1 MKKKLI
7 SVILASA
14 LTVGLLSACGSNSA
28 KDNDVNSKTDTTE
41 TGSNITKSD
50 TSSAPVSVTLNEVA
64 HSIFYAPMYVA
75 IENGYFEDE
84 GIELTLVTG
93 FGADKTM
100 TAVISGEADIGFM
113 GSEASIY
120 TYNEGAND
128 SVVNFAQ
135 LTQRAGNF
143 LVARE
148 EMKDFKWTDLKGKD
162 VLGGRKGDYDF
173 VHPNDHVNFGQSTSD
188 VIQTAGKIAVVKQLK
203 KLQVELKKLYNSYL
217 DKAEEFK
224 NVIKTGRT
232 HLQEALPITLGQEFY
247 AYASALNRDIKRIDT
262 AIDALLEVNLGGTAI
277 GTGLNAN
284 EKYCKK
290 VILHLS
296 KFSGEDVRI
305 AKNLIDATRN
315 LDAFG
320 YASSMLKLLAIDLSK
335 TASDLRLMASSGP
348 NGFNEIILPN
358 VQPGSSIM
366 PGKFNPVIPEVVNQV
381 CFYVMGLD
389 VTVTKAIE
397 AGQLELNVFE
407 PLILMSLFEEIT
419 TLRRAARTFNNLAI
433 TDLKVNPNLK
443 YHIDN
448 SVFLIT
454 ALTPHIGYD
463 TACSIVNEAMKEN
476 KTIKEIVL
484 EKGLLSNSLID
495 EILNNRDITSS
506 GIAGES
512 ILKGTK

>member
-1 MKKKLI
+1 MRYRIERDSLGERQVPAEAYYGI
-7 SVILASA
+7 
-14 LTVGLLSACGSNSA
+14 
-28 KDNDVNSKTDTTE
+28 E
-41 TGSNITKSD
+41 TLRGKENFEITKRGICRQLIKALAIVKKAAAKANIDAGNISEKVGKAIMLACD
-50 TSSAPVSVTLNEVA
+50 EILNGRLHGQFVTDLIQGGAGTSINMNANEVIA
-64 HSIFYAPMYVA
+64 NRA
-75 IENGYFEDE
+75 N
-84 GIELTLVTG
+84 EL
-93 FGADKTM
+93 
-100 TAVISGEADIGFM
+100 
-113 GSEASIY
+113 
-120 TYNEGAND
+120 
-128 SVVNFAQ
+128 
-135 LTQRAGNF
+135 
-143 LVARE
+143 
-148 EMKDFKWTDLKGKD
+148 
-162 VLGGRKGDYDF
+162 LGGRKGDYDF

-224 NVIKTGRT
+224 DVIKTGRT

-305 AKNLIDATRN
+305 SKNLIDATRN

>member
-1 MKKKLI
+1 MRYRIERDSLGERQVPAEAYYGI
-7 SVILASA
+7 
-14 LTVGLLSACGSNSA
+14 
-28 KDNDVNSKTDTTE
+28 E
-41 TGSNITKSD
+41 TLRGKENFEITKRGICRQLIKALAIVKKAAAKANIDAGNISEKVGKAIMLACD
-50 TSSAPVSVTLNEVA
+50 EILNGRLHGQFVTDLIQGGAGTSINMNANEVIA
-64 HSIFYAPMYVA
+64 NRA
-75 IENGYFEDE
+75 N
-84 GIELTLVTG
+84 EL
-93 FGADKTM
+93 
-100 TAVISGEADIGFM
+100 
-113 GSEASIY
+113 
-120 TYNEGAND
+120 
-128 SVVNFAQ
+128 
-135 LTQRAGNF
+135 
-143 LVARE
+143 
-148 EMKDFKWTDLKGKD
+148 
-162 VLGGRKGDYDF
+162 LGGRKGDYDF

-224 NVIKTGRT
+224 DVIKTGRT

-315 LDAFG
+315 LDALG

>member
-1 MKKKLI
+1 MRYRIERDSLGERQVPAEAYYGI
-7 SVILASA
+7 
-14 LTVGLLSACGSNSA
+14 
-28 KDNDVNSKTDTTE
+28 E
-41 TGSNITKSD
+41 TLRGKENFEITKRGICRQLIKALAIVKKAAAKANIDAGNISEKVGKAIMLACD
-50 TSSAPVSVTLNEVA
+50 EILNGRLHGQFVTDLIQGGAGTSINMNANEVIA
-64 HSIFYAPMYVA
+64 NRA
-75 IENGYFEDE
+75 N
-84 GIELTLVTG
+84 EL
-93 FGADKTM
+93 
-100 TAVISGEADIGFM
+100 
-113 GSEASIY
+113 
-120 TYNEGAND
+120 
-128 SVVNFAQ
+128 
-135 LTQRAGNF
+135 
-143 LVARE
+143 
-148 EMKDFKWTDLKGKD
+148 
-162 VLGGRKGDYDF
+162 LGGRKGDYDF
-173 VHPNDHVNFGQSTSD
+173 VHPNNHVNFGQSTSD

-224 NVIKTGRT
+224 DVIKTGRT

>member
-1 MKKKLI
+1 
-7 SVILASA
+7 
-14 LTVGLLSACGSNSA
+14 
-28 KDNDVNSKTDTTE
+28 
-41 TGSNITKSD
+41 
-50 TSSAPVSVTLNEVA
+50 
-64 HSIFYAPMYVA
+64 
-75 IENGYFEDE
+75 
-84 GIELTLVTG
+84 
-93 FGADKTM
+93 
-100 TAVISGEADIGFM
+100 
-113 GSEASIY
+113 
-120 TYNEGAND
+120 
-128 SVVNFAQ
+128 
-135 LTQRAGNF
+135 
-143 LVARE
+143 
-148 EMKDFKWTDLKGKD
+148 
-162 VLGGRKGDYDF
+162 
-173 VHPNDHVNFGQSTSD
+173 
-188 VIQTAGKIAVVKQLK
+188 
-203 KLQVELKKLYNSYL
+203 
-217 DKAEEFK
+217 
-224 NVIKTGRT
+224 
-232 HLQEALPITLGQEFY
+232 
-247 AYASALNRDIKRIDT
+247 
-262 AIDALLEVNLGGTAI
+262 
-277 GTGLNAN
+277 
-284 EKYCKK
+284 
-290 VILHLS
+290 
-296 KFSGEDVRI
+296 
-305 AKNLIDATRN
+305 
-315 LDAFG
+315 
-320 YASSMLKLLAIDLSK
+320 MLKLLAIDLSK

-419 TLRRAARTFNNLAI
+419 TLRRAASSAARTFNNLAI

>member
-1 MKKKLI
+1 MRYRIERDSLGERQVPAEAYYGI
-7 SVILASA
+7 
-14 LTVGLLSACGSNSA
+14 
-28 KDNDVNSKTDTTE
+28 E
-41 TGSNITKSD
+41 TLRGKENFEITKRDICRQLIKALAIVKKAAAKANIDAGNISEKVGKAIMLACD
-50 TSSAPVSVTLNEVA
+50 EILNGRLHGQFVTDLIQGGAGTSINMNANEVIA
-64 HSIFYAPMYVA
+64 NRA
-75 IENGYFEDE
+75 N
-84 GIELTLVTG
+84 EL
-93 FGADKTM
+93 
-100 TAVISGEADIGFM
+100 
-113 GSEASIY
+113 
-120 TYNEGAND
+120 
-128 SVVNFAQ
+128 
-135 LTQRAGNF
+135 
-143 LVARE
+143 
-148 EMKDFKWTDLKGKD
+148 
-162 VLGGRKGDYDF
+162 LGGRKGDYDF

>member
-1 MKKKLI
+1 MRYRIERDSLGERQVPAEAYYGI
-7 SVILASA
+7 
-14 LTVGLLSACGSNSA
+14 
-28 KDNDVNSKTDTTE
+28 E
-41 TGSNITKSD
+41 TLRGKENFEITKRGICRQLIKALAIVKKAAAKANIDAGNISEKVGKAIMLACD
-50 TSSAPVSVTLNEVA
+50 EILNGRLHGQFVTDLIQGGAGTSINMNANEVIA
-64 HSIFYAPMYVA
+64 NRA
-75 IENGYFEDE
+75 N
-84 GIELTLVTG
+84 EL
-93 FGADKTM
+93 
-100 TAVISGEADIGFM
+100 
-113 GSEASIY
+113 
-120 TYNEGAND
+120 
-128 SVVNFAQ
+128 
-135 LTQRAGNF
+135 
-143 LVARE
+143 
-148 EMKDFKWTDLKGKD
+148 
-162 VLGGRKGDYDF
+162 LGGRKGEYDF

-232 HLQEALPITLGQEFY
+232 HLQEALPITLGQEFF

>member
-1 MKKKLI
+1 MRYRIERDSLGERQVPAEAYYGI
-7 SVILASA
+7 
-14 LTVGLLSACGSNSA
+14 
-28 KDNDVNSKTDTTE
+28 E
-41 TGSNITKSD
+41 TLRGKENFEITKRGICRQLIKALAIVKKAAAKANIDAGNISEKVGKAIMLTCD
-50 TSSAPVSVTLNEVA
+50 EILNGRLHGQFVTDLIQGGAGTSINMNANEVIA
-64 HSIFYAPMYVA
+64 NRA
-75 IENGYFEDE
+75 N
-84 GIELTLVTG
+84 EL
-93 FGADKTM
+93 
-100 TAVISGEADIGFM
+100 
-113 GSEASIY
+113 
-120 TYNEGAND
+120 
-128 SVVNFAQ
+128 
-135 LTQRAGNF
+135 
-143 LVARE
+143 
-148 EMKDFKWTDLKGKD
+148 
-162 VLGGRKGDYDF
+162 LGGRKGDYDF

-224 NVIKTGRT
+224 DVIKTGRT

>member
-1 MKKKLI
+1 MRYRIERDSLGERQVPAEAYYGI
-7 SVILASA
+7 
-14 LTVGLLSACGSNSA
+14 
-28 KDNDVNSKTDTTE
+28 E
-41 TGSNITKSD
+41 TLRGKENFEITKRGICRQLIKALAIVKKAAAKANIDAGNISEKVGKAIMLACD
-50 TSSAPVSVTLNEVA
+50 EILNGRLHGQFVTDLIQGGAGTSINMNANEVIA
-64 HSIFYAPMYVA
+64 NRA
-75 IENGYFEDE
+75 N
-84 GIELTLVTG
+84 EL
-93 FGADKTM
+93 
-100 TAVISGEADIGFM
+100 
-113 GSEASIY
+113 
-120 TYNEGAND
+120 
-128 SVVNFAQ
+128 
-135 LTQRAGNF
+135 
-143 LVARE
+143 
-148 EMKDFKWTDLKGKD
+148 
-162 VLGGRKGDYDF
+162 LGGRKGDYDF

-224 NVIKTGRT
+224 DVIKTGRT

-335 TASDLRLMASSGP
+335 TACDLRLMASSGP

>member
-1 MKKKLI
+1 MRYRIERDSLGERQVPAEAYYGI
-7 SVILASA
+7 
-14 LTVGLLSACGSNSA
+14 
-28 KDNDVNSKTDTTE
+28 E
-41 TGSNITKSD
+41 TLRGKENFEITKRGICRQLIKALAIVKKAAAKANIDAGNISEKVGKAIMLACD
-50 TSSAPVSVTLNEVA
+50 EILNGRLHGQFVTDLIQGGAGTSINMNANEVIA
-64 HSIFYAPMYVA
+64 NRA
-75 IENGYFEDE
+75 N
-84 GIELTLVTG
+84 EL
-93 FGADKTM
+93 
-100 TAVISGEADIGFM
+100 
-113 GSEASIY
+113 
-120 TYNEGAND
+120 
-128 SVVNFAQ
+128 
-135 LTQRAGNF
+135 
-143 LVARE
+143 
-148 EMKDFKWTDLKGKD
+148 
-162 VLGGRKGDYDF
+162 LGGRKGDYDF

-224 NVIKTGRT
+224 DVIKTGRT

-358 VQPGSSIM
+358 IQPGSSIM

>member
-1 MKKKLI
+1 MRYRIERDSLGERQVPAEAYYGI
-7 SVILASA
+7 
-14 LTVGLLSACGSNSA
+14 
-28 KDNDVNSKTDTTE
+28 E
-41 TGSNITKSD
+41 TLRGKENFEITKRGICRQLIKALAIVKKAAAKANIDAGNISEKVGKAIMLACD
-50 TSSAPVSVTLNEVA
+50 EILNGRLHGQFVTDLIQGGAGTSINMNANEVIA
-64 HSIFYAPMYVA
+64 NRA
-75 IENGYFEDE
+75 N
-84 GIELTLVTG
+84 EL
-93 FGADKTM
+93 
-100 TAVISGEADIGFM
+100 
-113 GSEASIY
+113 
-120 TYNEGAND
+120 
-128 SVVNFAQ
+128 
-135 LTQRAGNF
+135 
-143 LVARE
+143 
-148 EMKDFKWTDLKGKD
+148 
-162 VLGGRKGDYDF
+162 LGGRKGDYDF

-224 NVIKTGRT
+224 DVIKTGRT

-397 AGQLELNVFE
+397 AGQLELNVFK

>member
-1 MKKKLI
+1 MRYRIERDSLGERQVPAEAYYGI
-7 SVILASA
+7 
-14 LTVGLLSACGSNSA
+14 
-28 KDNDVNSKTDTTE
+28 E
-41 TGSNITKSD
+41 TLRGKENFEITKRGICRQLIKALAIVKKAAAKANIDAGNISEKVGKAIMLACD
-50 TSSAPVSVTLNEVA
+50 EILNGRLHGQFVIDLIQGGAGTSINMNANEVIA
-64 HSIFYAPMYVA
+64 NRA
-75 IENGYFEDE
+75 N
-84 GIELTLVTG
+84 EL
-93 FGADKTM
+93 
-100 TAVISGEADIGFM
+100 
-113 GSEASIY
+113 
-120 TYNEGAND
+120 
-128 SVVNFAQ
+128 
-135 LTQRAGNF
+135 
-143 LVARE
+143 
-148 EMKDFKWTDLKGKD
+148 
-162 VLGGRKGDYDF
+162 LGGRKGDYDF

-224 NVIKTGRT
+224 DVIKTGRT

>member
-1 MKKKLI
+1 MRYRIERDSLGERQVPAEAYYGI
-7 SVILASA
+7 
-14 LTVGLLSACGSNSA
+14 
-28 KDNDVNSKTDTTE
+28 E
-41 TGSNITKSD
+41 TLRGKENFEITKRGICRQLIKALAIVKKAAAKANIDAGNISEKVGKAIMLACD
-50 TSSAPVSVTLNEVA
+50 EILNGRLHGQFVTDLIQGGAGTSINMNANEVIA
-64 HSIFYAPMYVA
+64 NRA
-75 IENGYFEDE
+75 N
-84 GIELTLVTG
+84 EL
-93 FGADKTM
+93 
-100 TAVISGEADIGFM
+100 
-113 GSEASIY
+113 
-120 TYNEGAND
+120 
-128 SVVNFAQ
+128 
-135 LTQRAGNF
+135 
-143 LVARE
+143 
-148 EMKDFKWTDLKGKD
+148 
-162 VLGGRKGDYDF
+162 LGGRKGDYDF

-495 EILNNRDITSS
+495 EILNSRDITSS

>member
-1 MKKKLI
+1 MRYRIERDSLGERQVPAEAYYGI
-7 SVILASA
+7 
-14 LTVGLLSACGSNSA
+14 
-28 KDNDVNSKTDTTE
+28 E
-41 TGSNITKSD
+41 TLRGKENFEITKRGICRQLIKALAIVKKAAAKANIDAGNISEKVGKAIMLACD
-50 TSSAPVSVTLNEVA
+50 EILNGRLHGQFVTDLIQGGAGTSINMNANEVIA
-64 HSIFYAPMYVA
+64 NRA
-75 IENGYFEDE
+75 N
-84 GIELTLVTG
+84 EL
-93 FGADKTM
+93 
-100 TAVISGEADIGFM
+100 
-113 GSEASIY
+113 
-120 TYNEGAND
+120 
-128 SVVNFAQ
+128 
-135 LTQRAGNF
+135 
-143 LVARE
+143 
-148 EMKDFKWTDLKGKD
+148 
-162 VLGGRKGDYDF
+162 LGGRKGDYDF

-224 NVIKTGRT
+224 DVIKTGRT

-335 TASDLRLMASSGP
+335 TASDLRLMASSGL

>member
-1 MKKKLI
+1 MRYRIERDSLGERQVPAEAYYGI
-7 SVILASA
+7 
-14 LTVGLLSACGSNSA
+14 
-28 KDNDVNSKTDTTE
+28 E
-41 TGSNITKSD
+41 TLRGKENFEITKRGICRQLIKALAIVKKAAAKANIDAGNISEKVGKAIMLACD
-50 TSSAPVSVTLNEVA
+50 EILNGRLHGQFVTDLIQGGAGTSINMNANEVIA
-64 HSIFYAPMYVA
+64 NRA
-75 IENGYFEDE
+75 N
-84 GIELTLVTG
+84 EL
-93 FGADKTM
+93 
-100 TAVISGEADIGFM
+100 
-113 GSEASIY
+113 
-120 TYNEGAND
+120 
-128 SVVNFAQ
+128 
-135 LTQRAGNF
+135 
-143 LVARE
+143 
-148 EMKDFKWTDLKGKD
+148 
-162 VLGGRKGDYDF
+162 LGGRKGDYDF

-224 NVIKTGRT
+224 DVIKTGRT

-506 GIAGES
+506 EIAGES

>member
-1 MKKKLI
+1 MRYRIERDSLGERQVPAEAYYGI
-7 SVILASA
+7 
-14 LTVGLLSACGSNSA
+14 
-28 KDNDVNSKTDTTE
+28 E
-41 TGSNITKSD
+41 TLRGKENFEITKRGICRQLIKALAIVKKAAAKANIDAGNISEKVGKAIMLACD
-50 TSSAPVSVTLNEVA
+50 EILNGRLHGQFVTDLIQGGAGTSINMNANEVIA
-64 HSIFYAPMYVA
+64 NRA
-75 IENGYFEDE
+75 N
-84 GIELTLVTG
+84 EL
-93 FGADKTM
+93 
-100 TAVISGEADIGFM
+100 
-113 GSEASIY
+113 
-120 TYNEGAND
+120 
-128 SVVNFAQ
+128 
-135 LTQRAGNF
+135 
-143 LVARE
+143 
-148 EMKDFKWTDLKGKD
+148 
-162 VLGGRKGDYDF
+162 LGGRKGDYDF

-224 NVIKTGRT
+224 DVIKTGRT

-366 PGKFNPVIPEVVNQV
+366 TGKFNPVIPEVVNQV

>member
-1 MKKKLI
+1 MRYRIERDSLGERQVPAEAYYGI
-7 SVILASA
+7 
-14 LTVGLLSACGSNSA
+14 
-28 KDNDVNSKTDTTE
+28 E
-41 TGSNITKSD
+41 TLRGKENFEITKRGICRQLIKALSIVKKAAAKANID
-50 TSSAPVSVTLNEVA
+50 AGNISEKVGKAIMLACDEILNGRLHGQFVTDLIQGGAGTSINMNANEVIA
-64 HSIFYAPMYVA
+64 NRA
-75 IENGYFEDE
+75 N
-84 GIELTLVTG
+84 EL
-93 FGADKTM
+93 
-100 TAVISGEADIGFM
+100 
-113 GSEASIY
+113 
-120 TYNEGAND
+120 
-128 SVVNFAQ
+128 
-135 LTQRAGNF
+135 
-143 LVARE
+143 
-148 EMKDFKWTDLKGKD
+148 
-162 VLGGRKGDYDF
+162 LGGRKGDYDF

-224 NVIKTGRT
+224 DVIKTGRT

>member
-1 MKKKLI
+1 MR
-7 SVILASA
+7 
-14 LTVGLLSACGSNSA
+14 
-28 KDNDVNSKTDTTE
+28 
-41 TGSNITKSD
+41 
-50 TSSAPVSVTLNEVA
+50 
-64 HSIFYAPMYVA
+64 YR
-75 IENGYFEDE
+75 IERDSLGERQVPADAYY
-84 GIELTLVTG
+84 GIET
-93 FGADKTM
+93 
-100 TAVISGEADIGFM
+100 
-113 GSEASIY
+113 
-120 TYNEGAND
+120 
-128 SVVNFAQ
+128 
-135 LTQRAGNF
+135 
-143 LVARE
+143 
-148 EMKDFKWTDLKGKD
+148 LKGKENFEITKRGICRQLIKALAIVKKAAAKANID
-162 VLGGRKGDYDF
+162 AGNISEKVGKAIMLACDEILNGRLHGQFVTDLIQGGAGTSINMNANEVIANRANELLGGRKGDYDF

-224 NVIKTGRT
+224 DVIKTGRT

>member
-1 MKKKLI
+1 MRYRIERDSLGERQVPAEAYYGI
-7 SVILASA
+7 
-14 LTVGLLSACGSNSA
+14 
-28 KDNDVNSKTDTTE
+28 E
-41 TGSNITKSD
+41 TLRGKENFEITKRGICRQLIKALAIVKKAAAKANIDAGNISEKVGKAIMLACD
-50 TSSAPVSVTLNEVA
+50 EILNGRLHGQFVTDLIQGGAGTSINMNANEVIA
-64 HSIFYAPMYVA
+64 NRA
-75 IENGYFEDE
+75 N
-84 GIELTLVTG
+84 EL
-93 FGADKTM
+93 
-100 TAVISGEADIGFM
+100 
-113 GSEASIY
+113 
-120 TYNEGAND
+120 
-128 SVVNFAQ
+128 
-135 LTQRAGNF
+135 
-143 LVARE
+143 
-148 EMKDFKWTDLKGKD
+148 
-162 VLGGRKGDYDF
+162 LGGRKGDYDF

-433 TDLKVNPNLK
+433 TDVKVNPTLK

>member
-1 MKKKLI
+1 MRYRIERDSLGERQVPAEAYYGI
-7 SVILASA
+7 
-14 LTVGLLSACGSNSA
+14 
-28 KDNDVNSKTDTTE
+28 E
-41 TGSNITKSD
+41 TLRGKENFEITKRGICRQLIKALAIVKKAAAKANIDAGNISEKVGKAIMLACD
-50 TSSAPVSVTLNEVA
+50 EILNGRLHGQFVTDLIQGGAGTSINMNANEVIA
-64 HSIFYAPMYVA
+64 NRA
-75 IENGYFEDE
+75 N
-84 GIELTLVTG
+84 EL
-93 FGADKTM
+93 
-100 TAVISGEADIGFM
+100 
-113 GSEASIY
+113 
-120 TYNEGAND
+120 
-128 SVVNFAQ
+128 
-135 LTQRAGNF
+135 
-143 LVARE
+143 
-148 EMKDFKWTDLKGKD
+148 
-162 VLGGRKGDYDF
+162 LGGRKGDYDF

-188 VIQTAGKIAVVKQLK
+188 VIQTAGKIAAVKQLK

-224 NVIKTGRT
+224 DVIKTGRT

-366 PGKFNPVIPEVVNQV
+366 PGKFNPVILEVVNQV

>member
-1 MKKKLI
+1 MRYRIERDSLGERQVPAEAYYGI
-7 SVILASA
+7 
-14 LTVGLLSACGSNSA
+14 
-28 KDNDVNSKTDTTE
+28 E
-41 TGSNITKSD
+41 TLRGKENFEITKRGICRQLIKALAIVKKAAAKANIDAGNISEKVGKAIVLACD
-50 TSSAPVSVTLNEVA
+50 EILNGRLHGQFVTDLIQGGAGTSINMNANEVIA
-64 HSIFYAPMYVA
+64 NRA
-75 IENGYFEDE
+75 N
-84 GIELTLVTG
+84 EL
-93 FGADKTM
+93 
-100 TAVISGEADIGFM
+100 
-113 GSEASIY
+113 
-120 TYNEGAND
+120 
-128 SVVNFAQ
+128 
-135 LTQRAGNF
+135 
-143 LVARE
+143 
-148 EMKDFKWTDLKGKD
+148 
-162 VLGGRKGDYDF
+162 LGGRKGDYDF

-224 NVIKTGRT
+224 DVIKTGRT

-366 PGKFNPVIPEVVNQV
+366 PGKFNPVLPEVVNQV

>member
-1 MKKKLI
+1 MRYRIERDSLGERQVPAEAYYGI
-7 SVILASA
+7 
-14 LTVGLLSACGSNSA
+14 
-28 KDNDVNSKTDTTE
+28 E
-41 TGSNITKSD
+41 TLRGKENFEITKRGICRQLIKALAIVKKAAAKANIDAGNISEKVGKAIMLACD
-50 TSSAPVSVTLNEVA
+50 EILNGRLHGQFVTDLIQGGAGTSINMNANEVIA
-64 HSIFYAPMYVA
+64 NRA
-75 IENGYFEDE
+75 N
-84 GIELTLVTG
+84 EL
-93 FGADKTM
+93 
-100 TAVISGEADIGFM
+100 
-113 GSEASIY
+113 
-120 TYNEGAND
+120 
-128 SVVNFAQ
+128 
-135 LTQRAGNF
+135 
-143 LVARE
+143 
-148 EMKDFKWTDLKGKD
+148 
-162 VLGGRKGDYDF
+162 LGGRKGDYDF

-262 AIDALLEVNLGGTAI
+262 VIDALLEVNLGGTAI

>member
-1 MKKKLI
+1 MRYRIERDSLGERQVPAEAYYGI
-7 SVILASA
+7 
-14 LTVGLLSACGSNSA
+14 
-28 KDNDVNSKTDTTE
+28 E
-41 TGSNITKSD
+41 TLRGKENFEITKRGICRQLIKALAIVKKAAAKANIDAGNISEKVGKAIMLACD
-50 TSSAPVSVTLNEVA
+50 EILNGRLHGQFVTDLIQGGAGTSINMNANEVIA
-64 HSIFYAPMYVA
+64 NRA
-75 IENGYFEDE
+75 N
-84 GIELTLVTG
+84 EL
-93 FGADKTM
+93 
-100 TAVISGEADIGFM
+100 
-113 GSEASIY
+113 
-120 TYNEGAND
+120 
-128 SVVNFAQ
+128 
-135 LTQRAGNF
+135 
-143 LVARE
+143 
-148 EMKDFKWTDLKGKD
+148 
-162 VLGGRKGDYDF
+162 LGGRKGDYDF

-224 NVIKTGRT
+224 DVIKTGIT
-232 HLQEALPITLGQEFY
+232 NLQEALPITLGQEFY

-277 GTGLNAN
+277 GSVLNAN
-284 EKYCKK
+284 EKYCIK

>member
-1 MKKKLI
+1 MRYRIERDSLGERQVPAEAYYGI
-7 SVILASA
+7 
-14 LTVGLLSACGSNSA
+14 
-28 KDNDVNSKTDTTE
+28 E
-41 TGSNITKSD
+41 TLRGKENFEITKRGICRQLIKALAIVKKAAAKANIDAGNISEKVGKAIMPACD
-50 TSSAPVSVTLNEVA
+50 EILNGRLHGQFVTDLIQGGAGTSINMNANEVIA
-64 HSIFYAPMYVA
+64 NRA
-75 IENGYFEDE
+75 N
-84 GIELTLVTG
+84 EL
-93 FGADKTM
+93 
-100 TAVISGEADIGFM
+100 
-113 GSEASIY
+113 
-120 TYNEGAND
+120 
-128 SVVNFAQ
+128 
-135 LTQRAGNF
+135 
-143 LVARE
+143 
-148 EMKDFKWTDLKGKD
+148 
-162 VLGGRKGDYDF
+162 LGGRKGDYDF

-224 NVIKTGRT
+224 DVIKTGRT

>member
-1 MKKKLI
+1 MKYRIERDSLGERQVPAEAYYGI
-7 SVILASA
+7 
-14 LTVGLLSACGSNSA
+14 
-28 KDNDVNSKTDTTE
+28 E
-41 TGSNITKSD
+41 TLRGKENFEITKRGICRQLIKALAIVKKAAAKANIDAGNISEKVGKAIMLACD
-50 TSSAPVSVTLNEVA
+50 EILNGRLHGQFVTDLIQGGAGTSINMNANEVIA
-64 HSIFYAPMYVA
+64 NRA
-75 IENGYFEDE
+75 N
-84 GIELTLVTG
+84 EL
-93 FGADKTM
+93 
-100 TAVISGEADIGFM
+100 
-113 GSEASIY
+113 
-120 TYNEGAND
+120 
-128 SVVNFAQ
+128 
-135 LTQRAGNF
+135 
-143 LVARE
+143 
-148 EMKDFKWTDLKGKD
+148 
-162 VLGGRKGDYDF
+162 LGGRKGDYDF

-224 NVIKTGRT
+224 DVIKTGRT

>member
-1 MKKKLI
+1 MRYRIERDSLGERQVPAEAYYGI
-7 SVILASA
+7 
-14 LTVGLLSACGSNSA
+14 
-28 KDNDVNSKTDTTE
+28 E
-41 TGSNITKSD
+41 TLRGKENFEITKRGICRQLIKALAIVKKAAAKANIDAGNISEKVGKAIMLACD
-50 TSSAPVSVTLNEVA
+50 EILNGRLHGQFVTDLIQGGAGTSINMNANEVIA
-64 HSIFYAPMYVA
+64 NRA
-75 IENGYFEDE
+75 N
-84 GIELTLVTG
+84 EL
-93 FGADKTM
+93 
-100 TAVISGEADIGFM
+100 
-113 GSEASIY
+113 
-120 TYNEGAND
+120 
-128 SVVNFAQ
+128 
-135 LTQRAGNF
+135 
-143 LVARE
+143 
-148 EMKDFKWTDLKGKD
+148 
-162 VLGGRKGDYDF
+162 LGGRKGDYDF

-224 NVIKTGRT
+224 DVIKTGRT

>member
-1 MKKKLI
+1 MRYRIERDSLGERQVPAEAYYGI
-7 SVILASA
+7 
-14 LTVGLLSACGSNSA
+14 
-28 KDNDVNSKTDTTE
+28 E
-41 TGSNITKSD
+41 TLRGKENFEITKRGICRQLIKALAIVKKAAAKANIDAGNISEKVGKAIMLACD
-50 TSSAPVSVTLNEVA
+50 EILNGRLHGQFVTDLIQGGAGTSINMNANEVIA
-64 HSIFYAPMYVA
+64 NRA
-75 IENGYFEDE
+75 N
-84 GIELTLVTG
+84 EL
-93 FGADKTM
+93 
-100 TAVISGEADIGFM
+100 
-113 GSEASIY
+113 
-120 TYNEGAND
+120 
-128 SVVNFAQ
+128 
-135 LTQRAGNF
+135 
-143 LVARE
+143 
-148 EMKDFKWTDLKGKD
+148 
-162 VLGGRKGDYDF
+162 LGGRKGDYDF

-224 NVIKTGRT
+224 GVIKTGRT

>member
-1 MKKKLI
+1 MRYRIERDSLGERQVPAEAYYGIVTLRGKE
-7 SVILASA
+7 
-14 LTVGLLSACGSNSA
+14 NF
-28 KDNDVNSKTDTTE
+28 E
-41 TGSNITKSD
+41 ITKRGICRQLIKALAIVKKAAAKANIDAGNISEKVGKAIMLACD
-50 TSSAPVSVTLNEVA
+50 EILNGRLHGQFVTDLIQGGAGTSINMNANEVIA
-64 HSIFYAPMYVA
+64 NRA
-75 IENGYFEDE
+75 N
-84 GIELTLVTG
+84 EL
-93 FGADKTM
+93 
-100 TAVISGEADIGFM
+100 
-113 GSEASIY
+113 
-120 TYNEGAND
+120 
-128 SVVNFAQ
+128 
-135 LTQRAGNF
+135 
-143 LVARE
+143 
-148 EMKDFKWTDLKGKD
+148 
-162 VLGGRKGDYDF
+162 LGGRKGDYDF

-224 NVIKTGRT
+224 DVIKTGRT

-315 LDAFG
+315 LVAFG

>member
-1 MKKKLI
+1 MRYRIERDSLGERQVPAEAYYGI
-7 SVILASA
+7 
-14 LTVGLLSACGSNSA
+14 
-28 KDNDVNSKTDTTE
+28 E
-41 TGSNITKSD
+41 TLRGKENFEITKRGICRQLIKALAIVKKAAAKANIDAGNISEKVGKAIMLACD
-50 TSSAPVSVTLNEVA
+50 EILNGRLHGQFVTDLIQGGAGTSINMNANEVIA
-64 HSIFYAPMYVA
+64 NRA
-75 IENGYFEDE
+75 N
-84 GIELTLVTG
+84 EL
-93 FGADKTM
+93 
-100 TAVISGEADIGFM
+100 
-113 GSEASIY
+113 
-120 TYNEGAND
+120 
-128 SVVNFAQ
+128 
-135 LTQRAGNF
+135 
-143 LVARE
+143 
-148 EMKDFKWTDLKGKD
+148 
-162 VLGGRKGDYDF
+162 LGGRKGDYDF

-224 NVIKTGRT
+224 DVIKTGRT

-512 ILKGTK
+512 ILKGTQ

>member
-1 MKKKLI
+1 MRYRIERDSLGERQVPAEAYYGI
-7 SVILASA
+7 
-14 LTVGLLSACGSNSA
+14 
-28 KDNDVNSKTDTTE
+28 E
-41 TGSNITKSD
+41 TLRGKENFEITKRGICRQLIKALAIVKKAAAKANIDAGNISEKVGKAIMLACD
-50 TSSAPVSVTLNEVA
+50 EILNGRLHGQFVTDLIQGGAGTSINMNANEVIA
-64 HSIFYAPMYVA
+64 NRA
-75 IENGYFEDE
+75 N
-84 GIELTLVTG
+84 EL
-93 FGADKTM
+93 
-100 TAVISGEADIGFM
+100 
-113 GSEASIY
+113 
-120 TYNEGAND
+120 
-128 SVVNFAQ
+128 
-135 LTQRAGNF
+135 
-143 LVARE
+143 
-148 EMKDFKWTDLKGKD
+148 
-162 VLGGRKGDYDF
+162 LGGRKGDYDF

-224 NVIKTGRT
+224 DVIKTGRT

-305 AKNLIDATRN
+305 AKNLIDVTRN

>member
-1 MKKKLI
+1 MRYRIERDSLGERQVPAEAYYGI
-7 SVILASA
+7 
-14 LTVGLLSACGSNSA
+14 
-28 KDNDVNSKTDTTE
+28 E
-41 TGSNITKSD
+41 TLRGKENFEITKRGICRQLIKALAIVKKAAAKANIDAGNISEKVGKAIMLACD
-50 TSSAPVSVTLNEVA
+50 EILNGRLHGQFVTDLIQGGAGTSINMNANEVIA
-64 HSIFYAPMYVA
+64 NRA
-75 IENGYFEDE
+75 N
-84 GIELTLVTG
+84 EL
-93 FGADKTM
+93 
-100 TAVISGEADIGFM
+100 
-113 GSEASIY
+113 
-120 TYNEGAND
+120 
-128 SVVNFAQ
+128 
-135 LTQRAGNF
+135 
-143 LVARE
+143 
-148 EMKDFKWTDLKGKD
+148 
-162 VLGGRKGDYDF
+162 LGGRKGDYDF

-232 HLQEALPITLGQEFY
+232 HLQEALPITLGQEFF

>member
-1 MKKKLI
+1 MRYRIERDSLGERQVPAEAYYGI
-7 SVILASA
+7 
-14 LTVGLLSACGSNSA
+14 
-28 KDNDVNSKTDTTE
+28 E
-41 TGSNITKSD
+41 TLRGKENFEITKRGICRQLIKALAIVKKAAAKANIDAGNISEKVGKAIMLACD
-50 TSSAPVSVTLNEVA
+50 EILNGRLHGQFVTDLIQGGAGTSINMNANEVIA
-64 HSIFYAPMYVA
+64 NRA
-75 IENGYFEDE
+75 N
-84 GIELTLVTG
+84 EL
-93 FGADKTM
+93 
-100 TAVISGEADIGFM
+100 
-113 GSEASIY
+113 
-120 TYNEGAND
+120 
-128 SVVNFAQ
+128 
-135 LTQRAGNF
+135 
-143 LVARE
+143 
-148 EMKDFKWTDLKGKD
+148 
-162 VLGGRKGDYDF
+162 LGGRKGDYDF

-224 NVIKTGRT
+224 DVIKTGRT

-463 TACSIVNEAMKEN
+463 TACSIVNEAMKES

>member
-1 MKKKLI
+1 MRYRIERDSLGERQVPAEAYYGI
-7 SVILASA
+7 
-14 LTVGLLSACGSNSA
+14 
-28 KDNDVNSKTDTTE
+28 E
-41 TGSNITKSD
+41 TLRGKENFEITKRGICRQLIKALAIVKKAAAKANIDAGNISEKVGKAIMLACD
-50 TSSAPVSVTLNEVA
+50 EILNGRLHGQFVTDLIQGGAGTSINMNANEVIA
-64 HSIFYAPMYVA
+64 NRA
-75 IENGYFEDE
+75 N
-84 GIELTLVTG
+84 EL
-93 FGADKTM
+93 
-100 TAVISGEADIGFM
+100 
-113 GSEASIY
+113 
-120 TYNEGAND
+120 
-128 SVVNFAQ
+128 
-135 LTQRAGNF
+135 
-143 LVARE
+143 
-148 EMKDFKWTDLKGKD
+148 
-162 VLGGRKGDYDF
+162 LGGRKGDYDF

-224 NVIKTGRT
+224 DVIKTGRT

-358 VQPGSSIM
+358 VQAGSSIM

>member
-1 MKKKLI
+1 MRYRIERDSLGERQVPAEAYYGI
-7 SVILASA
+7 
-14 LTVGLLSACGSNSA
+14 
-28 KDNDVNSKTDTTE
+28 E
-41 TGSNITKSD
+41 TLRGKENFEITKRGICRQLIKALAIVKKAAAKANIDAGNISEKVGKAIMLACD
-50 TSSAPVSVTLNEVA
+50 EILNGRLHGQFVTDLIQGGAGTSINMNANEVIA
-64 HSIFYAPMYVA
+64 NRA
-75 IENGYFEDE
+75 N
-84 GIELTLVTG
+84 EL
-93 FGADKTM
+93 
-100 TAVISGEADIGFM
+100 
-113 GSEASIY
+113 
-120 TYNEGAND
+120 
-128 SVVNFAQ
+128 
-135 LTQRAGNF
+135 
-143 LVARE
+143 
-148 EMKDFKWTDLKGKD
+148 
-162 VLGGRKGDYDF
+162 LGGRKGDYDF

-224 NVIKTGRT
+224 DVIKTGRT

-381 CFYVMGLD
+381 CFYVTGLD

>member
-1 MKKKLI
+1 MRYRIERDSLGERQVPAEAYYGI
-7 SVILASA
+7 
-14 LTVGLLSACGSNSA
+14 
-28 KDNDVNSKTDTTE
+28 E
-41 TGSNITKSD
+41 TLRGKENFEITKRGICRQLIKALAIVKKAAAKANIDAGNISEKVGKAIMLACD
-50 TSSAPVSVTLNEVA
+50 EILNGRLHGQFVTDLIQGGAGTSINMNANEVIA
-64 HSIFYAPMYVA
+64 NRA
-75 IENGYFEDE
+75 N
-84 GIELTLVTG
+84 EL
-93 FGADKTM
+93 
-100 TAVISGEADIGFM
+100 
-113 GSEASIY
+113 
-120 TYNEGAND
+120 
-128 SVVNFAQ
+128 
-135 LTQRAGNF
+135 
-143 LVARE
+143 
-148 EMKDFKWTDLKGKD
+148 
-162 VLGGRKGDYDF
+162 LGGRKGDYDF
-173 VHPNDHVNFGQSTSD
+173 VHPNDHVNFGQSTGD

-224 NVIKTGRT
+224 DVIKTGRT

>member
-1 MKKKLI
+1 MRYRIERDSLGERQVPAEAYYGI
-7 SVILASA
+7 
-14 LTVGLLSACGSNSA
+14 
-28 KDNDVNSKTDTTE
+28 E
-41 TGSNITKSD
+41 TLRGKENFEITKRGICRQLIKALAIVKKVAAKANIDAGNISEKVGKAIMLACD
-50 TSSAPVSVTLNEVA
+50 EILNGRLHGQFVTDLIQGGAGTSINMNANEVIA
-64 HSIFYAPMYVA
+64 NRA
-75 IENGYFEDE
+75 N
-84 GIELTLVTG
+84 EL
-93 FGADKTM
+93 
-100 TAVISGEADIGFM
+100 
-113 GSEASIY
+113 
-120 TYNEGAND
+120 
-128 SVVNFAQ
+128 
-135 LTQRAGNF
+135 
-143 LVARE
+143 
-148 EMKDFKWTDLKGKD
+148 
-162 VLGGRKGDYDF
+162 LGGRKGDYDF

-224 NVIKTGRT
+224 DVIKTGRT